1 RLGVSPAQAGPRQAI
16 LWDLANGAIKLRWD
30 NATTDSGAVQRGL
43 QAELGVRGTE
53 ERRAYK
59 AVIDNKNGQSVD
71 AYVHDLWQSSEWGQ
85 EISTEELKDELLGV
99 LQSTPNGSLALKELA
114 DMSGVQA
121 DLEAQISLGKGD
133 IQRKLEEVDA
143 KLAKNAQQ
151 MADFRK
157 RINDTVQKLE
167 NGEPIAKVQ
176 SSNRLTEQQASDIIR
191 AMQANAEIA
200 REIELTPENWRA
212 EFGDDGIV
220 KTPIGE
226 VKMGDNQFLKLAQM
240 GRNGKLGMVKP
251 TLENPDVVVEDF
263 RPAENAERDSSYVF
277 VKAFTK
283 ADGSRYYYFTSV
295 TVLKEGKEVVISNQE
310 KGVNKISRLL
320 QEGNA
325 VLIKDFNS
333 LHPKAQGEVS
343 LPLGDSNR
351 LTNGDNQSALLGI
364 NSPVE
369 NISENK
375 DTTTI
380 PKNQISEK
388 EIFNTPTLPTNED
401 IPFMIEQKPTEQAV
415 SEAEQ
420 NFNREVFD
428 AFAGHLGET
437 LGAESV
443 VTDAAEA
450 QRVLEW
456 HQAVGERLRTAVR
469 ENAEIAAM
477 DSEYEQAIRD
487 KDYDKALSLL
497 DAAAEIAMPESKVR
511 DNDGKLIR
519 VTHYTNSEFTEFDPD
534 KIGSATDYGAF
545 GRGFYFGNKDH
556 RNYGSKRYEG
566 YLNLTSPIILNG
578 SEEAYEFKKRMAEFS
593 KSDVLKLNADV
604 VKAYTEHLKAEG
616 YDGVIFN
623 DELGNN
629 EYVAFYP
636 NQFKLADVVEV
647 ETYDNDGN
655 IIPLSQRF
663 NFGTNDIRF
672 AIEAYHGS
680 GADFEKFDHS
690 FMGTGEGAQ
699 A

>member
-1 RLGVSPAQAGPRQAI
+1 
-16 LWDLANGAIKLRWD
+16 
-30 NATTDSGAVQRGL
+30 
-43 QAELGVRGTE
+43 
-53 ERRAYK
+53 
-59 AVIDNKNGQSVD
+59 
-71 AYVHDLWQSSEWGQ
+71 
-85 EISTEELKDELLGV
+85 
-99 LQSTPNGSLALKELA
+99 
-114 DMSGVQA
+114 M
-121 DLEAQISLGKGD
+121 
-133 IQRKLEEVDA
+133 EVDT

-157 RINDTVQKLE
+157 RINDAVQKLE
-167 NGEPIAKVQ
+167 NGEP
-176 SSNRLTEQQASDIIR
+176 LII
-191 AMQANAEIA
+191 
-200 REIELTPENWRA
+200 
-212 EFGDDGIV
+212 
-220 KTPIGE
+220 PIGE
-226 VKMGDNQFLKLAQM
+226 GEFGPIYDQFRGKPQEAVDFLLAEKNGEAIGALTHPEIGDVSLVYGNEFAGLEKIAQKHPEVLQDIQGVLDTTKVKQSSDN
-240 GRNGKLGMVKP
+240 RIV
-251 TLENPDVVVEDF
+251 LEGPSHKVVVSKMLGQKET
-263 RPAENAERDSSYVF
+263 PQWLLTAYEKNSATGGSS
-277 VKAFTK
+277 
-283 ADGSRYYYFTSV
+283 DIDPEPTS
-295 TVLKEGKEVVISNQE
+295 GKQN
-310 KGVNKISRLL
+310 GTATL
-320 QEGNA
+320 QNTA
-325 VLIKDFNS
+325 
-333 LHPKAQGEVS
+333 
-343 LPLGDSNR
+343 
-351 LTNGDNQSALLGI
+351 
-364 NSPVE
+364 
-369 NISENK
+369 SESK

-380 PKNQISEK
+380 PKNQISEE
-388 EIFNTPTLPTNED
+388 EIFGNAPVSED
-401 IPFMIEQKPTEQAV
+401 IPFMIEQTADRGAV
-415 SEAEQ
+415 NEAEQ

-450 QRVLEW
+450 NRVLEW

-680 GADFEKFDHS
+680 KAYIIGSKIKS
-690 FMGTGEGAQ
+690 LG
-699 A
+699 